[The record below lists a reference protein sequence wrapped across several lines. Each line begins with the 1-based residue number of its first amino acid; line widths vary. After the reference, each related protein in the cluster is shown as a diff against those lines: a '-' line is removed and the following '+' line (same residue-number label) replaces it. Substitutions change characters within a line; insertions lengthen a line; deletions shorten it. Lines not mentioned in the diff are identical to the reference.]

1 MHPHNAK
8 YYGHITL
15 PSQETLD
22 KLLSKVKL
30 RIYRHKGAVFLSSII
45 SNTDFE
51 WDETIPTAAT
61 NGKVIKW
68 NPYFFY
74 SIPTEE
80 RVFVMAHEVWHIAY
94 QHVIRRGNRDPLLFN
109 IAGDHV
115 INNLLINEG
124 FSVKNLGF
132 KVYQDPKYHGWSVDR
147 VYEDL
152 MVTPPPPKATGG
164 KGGTPEPEGEGTG
177 DQSDAGEKPNLH
189 HDIEEA
195 DSLDKLDIAKTIVQA
210 VQASKMAG
218 EAGVIPGEVEE
229 AIEQLL
235 NPIVP
240 WETVIQQFLTELS
253 NDDYSYRRPSR
264 RYEDIILPTLYNEGA
279 LQEMNWYVDVSGS
292 ISSHNL
298 HRFFSEMKYV
308 HETFKPVKI
317 NIIQFDTRVS
327 KVDVL
332 DNETDFKVF
341 NVVGR
346 GGTNLFAVKKHIE
359 ETKPV
364 AAIVFSDMECDPIPD
379 MNMPFLW
386 CIFKPQRGDG
396 HGHKP
401 TWGQVVDVRDNE

>member
-1 MHPHNAK
+1 
-8 YYGHITL
+8 
-15 PSQETLD
+15 
-22 KLLSKVKL
+22 
-30 RIYRHKGAVFLSSII
+30 
-45 SNTDFE
+45 
-51 WDETIPTAAT
+51 
-61 NGKVIKW
+61 
-68 NPYFFY
+68 
-74 SIPTEE
+74 
-80 RVFVMAHEVWHIAY
+80 
-94 QHVIRRGNRDPLLFN
+94 
-109 IAGDHV
+109 
-115 INNLLINEG
+115 
-124 FSVKNLGF
+124 
-132 KVYQDPKYHGWSVDR
+132 
-147 VYEDL
+147 
-152 MVTPPPPKATGG
+152 
-164 KGGTPEPEGEGTG
+164 
-177 DQSDAGEKPNLH
+177 
-189 HDIEEA
+189 
-195 DSLDKLDIAKTIVQA
+195 
-210 VQASKMAG
+210 MAG

-240 WETVIQQFLTELS
+240 WEIVIQQFLTELS

-279 LQEMNWYVDVSGS
+279 LQELNWYVDVSGS
-292 ISSHNL
+292 ISAHNL

-308 HETFKPVKI
+308 HETFNPVKI
-317 NIIQFDTRVS
+317 NIVQFDTRVS

-341 NVVGR
+341 NVIGR

-386 CIFKPQRGDG
+386 CNFKPQRGNG